1 MANGRKYYKNKYN
14 YLGKKV
20 VGMPMLDRNDQKQV
34 AAYQNFVRTTP
45 SARVT
50 QDLAWGSVKNNWEA
64 RDFYVQDAD
73 GQIKAALSVLLTDT
87 PAGKKFAYASKGPV
101 MATFDLAL
109 LDALLA
115 EALPHLS
122 DAYVLRMD
130 PEVPY
135 SDELNQALQDH
146 GFQTRNRNVA
156 AAGMHATI
164 QPRLNMV
171 MDLTAFPEAKQTLDL
186 YPSKTKSKLK
196 RPIRD
201 GVTVTNGATAAELAD
216 FYTTYE
222 AMAKRHGITYRP
234 KAYFERMQ
242 AAFGADIMQ
251 IFVARRQGQLLS
263 TGIGFK
269 YGDKVW
275 YMYAGSVD
283 GETYYAPYAVQTAM
297 IQWALDN
304 GVRYYDMG
312 GIGEEDRSDHLYL
325 FKHVFVKAPATEY
338 IGEIDRV
345 IDPTVYAKLVEND

>member
-1 MANGRKYYKNKYN
+1 
-14 YLGKKV
+14 
-20 VGMPMLDRNDQKQV
+20 MPMLDRKDQKMV
-34 AAYQNFVRTTP
+34 EAYQNFVRTTP

-50 QDLAWGSVKNNWEA
+50 QDLGWGAVKNNWEA
-64 RDFYVQDAD
+64 RDFYVQDD
-73 GQIKAALSVLLTDT
+73 QGQLQAALSVLLTNT
-87 PAGKKFAYASKGPV
+87 TSGKKFAYASKGPV
-101 MATFDLAL
+101 MATFDLDL
-109 LDALLA
+109 LDTLLA
-115 EALPHLS
+115 EALPHLE

-135 SDELNQALQDH
+135 SAELNQALQAR
-146 GFQTRNRNVA
+146 GYQTRNRNVA

-164 QPRLNMV
+164 QPRLNMI
-171 MDLTAFPEAKQTLDL
+171 MDLTAFPEAQATLDL

-201 GVTVTNGATAAELAD
+201 GVTVSQGASEADLDD

-234 KAYFERMQ
+234 KTYFERMLKT
-242 AAFGADIMQ
+242 FGGDIMQ
-251 IFVARRQGQLLS
+251 IFVARREGQLLS

-304 GVRYYDMG
+304 GSHYYDMG
-312 GIGEEDRSDHLYL
+312 GIGAEDRSDHLYL
-325 FKHVFVKAPATEY
+325 FKHVFVKAPATEF

-345 IDPTVYAKLVEND
+345 LDPAIYAQLVKND